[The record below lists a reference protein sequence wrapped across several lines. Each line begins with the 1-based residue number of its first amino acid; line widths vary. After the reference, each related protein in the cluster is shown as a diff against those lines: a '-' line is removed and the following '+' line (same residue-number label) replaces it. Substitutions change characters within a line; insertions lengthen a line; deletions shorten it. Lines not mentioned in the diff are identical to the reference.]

1 MKRIV
6 CIICAAVFALTARA
20 EIRLPAFFADGM
32 VLQQQAT
39 VRIWGAAAAG
49 AKVTLTAGWDNRT
62 YTCKAAS
69 NGSWALKVK
78 TPLRA
83 VPMKSASATAR
94 RSYCA
99 TCSSAKCGS
108 VPDSPIWKCL

>member
-39 VRIWGAAAAG
+39 VRIWGTRPPER
-49 AKVTLTAGWDNRT
+49 K
-62 YTCKAAS
+62 
-69 NGSWALKVK
+69 
-78 TPLRA
+78 
-83 VPMKSASATAR
+83 
-94 RSYCA
+94 
-99 TCSSAKCGS
+99 
-108 VPDSPIWKCL
+108 